1 MAIFRAPRLT
11 TTQRATL
18 TLASSEIVYDTD
30 QKTFYGGDNLTVGGF
45 PIGSGVGKKFQ
56 LIEITSQMVIDKQL
70 ELTSIP
76 LFPSGISLEFINGT
90 RQLYGVDF
98 TLIPST
104 KIISWDGLGLDG
116 FIESGDVIYIQY

>member
-18 TLASSEIVYDTD
+18 TLLASEIVYDID
-30 QKTFYGGDNLTVGGF
+30 QKLFYGGDNVTVGGF
-45 PIGSGVGKKFQ
+45 PIGSGVGKRSE
-56 LIEITSQMVIDKQL
+56 LIEITPQMVLDKQF
-70 ELTSIP
+70 ELQSTP
-76 LFPSGISLEFINGT
+76 LFPSGITLEFINGT
-90 RQLYGVDF
+90 KQLFGVDF

-104 KIISWDGLGLDG
+104 KFISWDGLGLDG